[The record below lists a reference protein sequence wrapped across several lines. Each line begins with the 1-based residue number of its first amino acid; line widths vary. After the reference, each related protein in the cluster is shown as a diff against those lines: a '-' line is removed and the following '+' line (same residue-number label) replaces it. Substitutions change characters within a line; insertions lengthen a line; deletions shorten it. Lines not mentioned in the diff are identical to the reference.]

1 MGKTKKRGGK
11 NEKTEQERQQNTQK
25 RPKNDENLKKVVCSI
40 RKVIFYLSS
49 LDRSRHGLKIDKQGR
64 ARFFDR
70 SIPRVPDIWKSL
82 KSHPQL
88 PIDSLQPWSKDSF
101 NFFIFIYLVDAL
113 WGQHLYMY
121 KVRP

>member
-1 MGKTKKRGGK
+1 M
-11 NEKTEQERQQNTQK
+11 
-25 RPKNDENLKKVVCSI
+25 
-40 RKVIFYLSS
+40 
-49 LDRSRHGLKIDKQGR
+49 DRSNHEPKISTIMVQLLQSVR
-64 ARFFDR
+64 ATRP
-70 SIPRVPDIWKSL
+70 IPQIPDIWESP

-121 KVRP
+121 KVCTLQKQPYQLHPLAALVAHQDLPWVN